1 MAARKVCDSAL
12 MRPLI
17 PMLPQWDIF
26 CRVIDNFGDIGVS
39 LRLARILSDNLGQ
52 PVRLW
57 VDNLQALAKLDPAF
71 FARHRPAD
79 QTGMQANIEVIPWT
93 NPAPHILPAPFV
105 IEAFGCALPL
115 DYQARMPGR
124 TVAWFNLE
132 YFSAEAW
139 VEGCHALYSPAANGL
154 AKQFVFPSTLPTAGG
169 LCETTL
175 HRARDQFMHD
185 ADERARWS
193 AQWQVPLP
201 QPQGLSILLFGY
213 ENAALMALIGELQ
226 APKTSPVTLYI
237 PEGRLLTSLSTAFNG
252 IELNAGQTL
261 QQGNLTLHIL
271 PFLPQTQFDRLL
283 WLCDINFVRG
293 EDSLVRALWA
303 GKPLVWQIYPTD
315 DNAHWAKLNALLDSI
330 SNGLSCESRAAWHR
344 INHAWNQQILSPND
358 WQTFV
363 SMLPE
368 LSPHAEHTRQR
379 LAQQPELA
387 RWLVKTAFERLQ
399 CATN

>member
-1 MAARKVCDSAL
+1 MPA
-12 MRPLI
+12 
-17 PMLPQWDIF
+17 QWDIF

-39 LRLARILSDNLGQ
+39 FRLARILCADFGQ

-57 VDNLQALAKLDPAF
+57 VDNLPALAKLEPAF
-71 FARHRPAD
+71 FASQTPAD
-79 QTGMQANIEVIPWT
+79 PTAPRAPIEVIPWT

-105 IEAFGCALPL
+105 VEAFGCALPL

-132 YFSAEAW
+132 YFCAEAW

-169 LCETTL
+169 LLCEAAL
-175 HRARDQFMHD
+175 HRARDEFMHD
-185 ADERARWS
+185 AGVRARWS
-193 AQWQVPLP
+193 QQWQVPL
-201 QPQGLSILLFGY
+201 PQGLSILLFGY
-213 ENAALMALIGELQ
+213 ENAALTPLIRELQ
-226 APKTSPVTLYI
+226 TLKAQPVTLYI
-237 PEGRLLTSLSTAFNG
+237 PEGRLLTSLSTALNG
-252 IELNAGQTL
+252 AAIHAGQTL

-303 GKPLVWQIYPTD
+303 GKPLVWQIYPTE

-344 INHAWNQQILSPND
+344 INHAWNQQSLSPSD
-358 WQTFV
+358 WQTFIT
-363 SMLPE
+363 MLPE
-368 LSPHAEHTRQR
+368 LSLHAERTRITLSLQT
-379 LAQQPELA
+379 ELA
-387 RWLVKTAFERLQ
+387 GWLVKTAFERLQ